1 MRLPELSIQRP
12 VLATMMSL
20 ALVLFGA
27 ISLSRL
33 PVRELP
39 DIDPPIVNVTTVYP
53 GANASVVETEITER
67 LEEVINNVTGIKTLT
82 SESREQVSNITI
94 EFNLSRD
101 IDIAAQDVRD
111 RVSRVRGR
119 LPENIDEPVISKQDS
134 DARPIMWIGMSSDRF
149 TPLEMTDL
157 AEKQIKNRLQTVEG
171 VSSIFIGGEQRFA
184 IRLWLDSE
192 KMAAHQVTVLDVRR
206 ALTEQNVELPSGR
219 VENWDREMTIQTQG
233 ELKTVAQFNQLV
245 IRQDRDRFVR
255 LRDIGYAAEGV
266 ENERTGAR
274 NNGKPCI
281 FLGVVKQSKA
291 NSVSVSH
298 GIRDQLEL
306 VRPTLPDGIEMVV
319 NYDESNFVEDSIR
332 EVWFTLAFA
341 FLLVVTVIY
350 VFLHNFRATL
360 VPAVAIPVSIVAS
373 FAVMHLMGYSIN
385 ILTLLALVLSIGI
398 VVDDAIVV
406 LENIHRH
413 IEEGLSPFQA
423 ALKGMKEIT
432 FAVIATTVALVAVF
446 IPLAFQSSTTG
457 RLFVEFAI
465 AIVAAVVVSTFVA
478 LSLTP
483 MMASRILQSSNHKPG
498 GLVRLFESVMQG
510 LTRGYRGLLERLLN
524 RSAIVRLGM
533 LGALAVVLLLAS
545 RLLYTH
551 LEGDFLPEEDKGRL
565 LCFVIAPEGSTTEYT
580 NRMLLQMEEILSK
593 TPEVEIYGSLVAPGF
608 SGPGLAN
615 NGIVFVHLAKERDR
629 TVQEMV
635 NAPDG
640 LRSQFFSQVEGAIA
654 IPNIPKTINRS
665 FRSPFQVVIQAG
677 DLEQLD
683 GFVTDFV
690 NQLRQSGFI
699 QNVQSSFEMNKPEL
713 KLDIDRDRASALRV
727 SIQDISRTLQIL
739 FGGLDISRIK
749 RDGKEYDVIAQ
760 LERTSRLT
768 PEHLDRIYVRN
779 QDGRLIQLSSIVQRQ
794 VGVAPNKIERYNRIR
809 SATISGTPM
818 GVTMGTAVSR
828 VKEMLEAQM
837 PAGFLYDWSGES
849 RDLQDAGQEIGWV
862 LVLALV
868 FVYMVLASQFE
879 SLLHP
884 LTVMLTVPLA
894 AVGALGLLWL
904 IGALGRVGWMPLV
917 PAMNVN
923 LFSQIGMVLLV
934 GLVTKNGIL
943 LVEFANQLR
952 AQGLSAREA
961 MTQSGLVRLRPIL
974 MTAISTISG
983 ILPIAIGFGA
993 GAESRRPMGVVV
1005 VGGMMTSTFLTLFV
1019 IPLVYTLFAD
1029 VSASLSSSRKKSLS

>member
-192 KMAAHQVTVLDVRR
+192 KMAAHQVTVLDVQR

-483 MMASRILQSSNHKPG
+483 MMASRILQSSNRKPG

-760 LERTSRLT
+760 LERTTRVT

-1029 VSASLSSSRKKSLS
+1029 VSASLSSSRKKSLA

>member
-1 MRLPELSIQRP
+1 
-12 VLATMMSL
+12 MMSL
-20 ALVLFGA
+20 ALCLFGA
-27 ISLSRL
+27 ISLTQL
-33 PVRELP
+33 PIRELP
-39 DIDPPIVNVTTVYP
+39 DIDPPIINVTTVYP
-53 GANASVVETEITER
+53 GANAAVVESEITER
-67 LEEVINNVTGIKTLT
+67 LEEAINNVTGIKTLS

-134 DARPIMWIGMSSDRF
+134 DARPIIWVGMSSDRF

-171 VSSIFIGGEQRFA
+171 VSSIYIGGEQRFA

-192 KMAAHQVTVLDVRR
+192 KMAAHQVTVLDVQQ
-206 ALTEQNVELPSGR
+206 ALREQNVELPSGR
-219 VENWDREMTIQTQG
+219 IENWDREMTIQTQG
-233 ELKTVAQFNQLV
+233 ELKTVEAFNRLV

-255 LRDIGYAAEGV
+255 LRDIGRAAEGV

-291 NSVSVSH
+291 NSVAVSH
-298 GIRDQLEL
+298 GIRRQLEL
-306 VRPTLPDGIEMVV
+306 IRPTLPAGIEMVV
-319 NYDESNFVEDSIR
+319 NYDESSFVEESIQ
-332 EVWFTLAFA
+332 EVWFTLGFA
-341 FLLVVTVIY
+341 FLLVVGVIY
-350 VFLHNFRATL
+350 LFLHNVRATL

-373 FAVMHLMGYSIN
+373 FAVMQLMGYSIN

-413 IEEGLSPFQA
+413 IEEGLSPMEA
-423 ALKGMKEIT
+423 ALSGMKEIT

-446 IPLAFQSSTTG
+446 VPLAFQTSTTG

-478 LSLTP
+478 LSLAP
-483 MMASRILQSSNHKPG
+483 MMASRILRPM
-498 GLVRLFESVMQG
+498 VREKKGMTGAFEGFMQV
-510 LTRGYRGLLERLLN
+510 LSRGYTDILHW
-524 RSAIVRLGM
+524 ILGR
-533 LGALAVVLLLAS
+533 ALAIRCMLLAGLAVALLLAS
-545 RLLYTH
+545 YLLYTH

-565 LCFVIAPEGSTTEYT
+565 LCFVIAPEGSTSEYT
-580 NRMLLQMEEILSK
+580 NRMLLQMEEILSEV
-593 TPEVEIYGSLVAPGF
+593 PEVEIYGSLVAPGF
-608 SGPGLAN
+608 SGPGMAN
-615 NGIVFVHLAKERDR
+615 NGIVFVHLKHERER
-629 TVQEMV
+629 SVQEMV

-640 LRSQFFSQVEGAIA
+640 LRNRFFTEVEGAIA

-665 FRSPFQVVIQAG
+665 FRSPFQVVIQSP
-677 DLEQLD
+677 DLDQLD
-683 GFVTDFV
+683 GFVSQFV

-713 KLDIDRDRASALRV
+713 GLDIDRDRASALGV

-739 FGGLDISRIK
+739 FGGLDISQIK

-768 PEHLDRIYVRN
+768 PEQMDRIYVRN
-779 QDGRLIQLSSIVQRQ
+779 QDGRLIQLSSIVQRK
-794 VGVAPNKIERYNRIR
+794 VVVAANKIERYNRIR
-809 SATISGTPM
+809 SATISGTPV
-818 GVTMGTAVSR
+818 GVTMGTAVDR
-828 VKEMLEAQM
+828 VRAMLDEQL
-837 PAGFLYDWSGES
+837 PDGFMYDWSGES
-849 RDLQDAGQEIGWV
+849 RDLQDTGKEIYWV
-862 LVLALV
+862 LILSLV
-868 FVYMVLASQFE
+868 IVYMVLASQFE

-884 LTVMLTVPLA
+884 FTVMLTVPLA

-904 IGALGRVGWMPLV
+904 IGALGQAQWIPRV

-934 GLVTKNGIL
+934 GMVTKNGIL

-952 AQGLSAREA
+952 EGGMSVRDA
-961 MTQSGLVRLRPIL
+961 MIRSGSVRLRPIL

-1005 VGGMMTSTFLTLFV
+1005 VGGMLTSTFLTLFV
-1019 IPLVYTLFAD
+1019 IPLVYTLSAD
-1029 VSASLSSSRKKSLS
+1029 VSSLLFRSRHKTSS

>member
-192 KMAAHQVTVLDVRR
+192 KMAAHQVTVLDVQR

-483 MMASRILQSSNHKPG
+483 MMASRILQSSNRKPG

-533 LGALAVVLLLAS
+533 LGTLAVVLLLAS
-545 RLLYTH
+545 RMLYTH

>member
-1 MRLPELSIQRP
+1 MRLPQISIQRP

-20 ALVLFGA
+20 ALCLFGA
-27 ISLSRL
+27 ISLTQL
-33 PVRELP
+33 PIRELP
-39 DIDPPIVNVTTVYP
+39 DIDPPIINVTTVYP
-53 GANASVVETEITER
+53 GANAAVVESEITER
-67 LEEVINNVTGIKTLT
+67 LEEAINNVTGIKTLS

-134 DARPIMWIGMSSDRF
+134 DARPIIWVGMSSDRF

-171 VSSIFIGGEQRFA
+171 VSSIYIGGEQRFA

-192 KMAAHQVTVLDVRR
+192 KMAAHQVTVLDVQQ
-206 ALTEQNVELPSGR
+206 ALREQNVELPSGR
-219 VENWDREMTIQTQG
+219 IENWDREMTIQTQG
-233 ELKTVAQFNQLV
+233 ELKTVEAFNRLV

-255 LRDIGYAAEGV
+255 LRDIGRAAEGV

-291 NSVSVSH
+291 NSVAVSH
-298 GIRDQLEL
+298 GIRRQLEL
-306 VRPTLPDGIEMVV
+306 IRPTLPAGIEMVV
-319 NYDESNFVEDSIR
+319 NYDESSFVEESIQ
-332 EVWFTLAFA
+332 EVWFTLGFA
-341 FLLVVTVIY
+341 FLLVVGVIY
-350 VFLHNFRATL
+350 LFLHNVRATL

-373 FAVMHLMGYSIN
+373 FAVMQLMGYSIN

-413 IEEGLSPFQA
+413 IEEGLSPMEA
-423 ALKGMKEIT
+423 ALSGMKEIT

-446 IPLAFQSSTTG
+446 VPLAFQTSTTG

-478 LSLTP
+478 LSLAP
-483 MMASRILQSSNHKPG
+483 MMASRILRPM
-498 GLVRLFESVMQG
+498 VREKKGMTGAFEGFMQV
-510 LTRGYRGLLERLLN
+510 LSRGYTDILHW
-524 RSAIVRLGM
+524 ILGR
-533 LGALAVVLLLAS
+533 ALAIRCMLLAGLAVALLVAS
-545 RLLYTH
+545 YLLYTH

-565 LCFVIAPEGSTTEYT
+565 LCFVIAPEGSTSEYT
-580 NRMLLQMEEILSK
+580 NRMLLQMEEILSEV
-593 TPEVEIYGSLVAPGF
+593 PEVEIYGSLVAPGF
-608 SGPGLAN
+608 SGPGMAN
-615 NGIVFVHLAKERDR
+615 NGIVFVHLKHERER
-629 TVQEMV
+629 SVQEMV

-640 LRSQFFSQVEGAIA
+640 LRNRFFTEVEGAIA

-665 FRSPFQVVIQAG
+665 FRSPFQVVIQSP
-677 DLEQLD
+677 DLDQLD
-683 GFVTDFV
+683 GFVSQFV

-713 KLDIDRDRASALRV
+713 GLDIDRDRASALGV

-739 FGGLDISRIK
+739 FGGLDISQIK

-768 PEHLDRIYVRN
+768 PEQMDRIYVRN
-779 QDGRLIQLSSIVQRQ
+779 QDGRLIQLSSIVQRK
-794 VGVAPNKIERYNRIR
+794 VVVAANKIERYNRIR
-809 SATISGTPM
+809 SATISGTPV
-818 GVTMGTAVSR
+818 GVTMGTAVDR
-828 VKEMLEAQM
+828 VRAMLDEQL
-837 PAGFLYDWSGES
+837 PDGFMYDWSGES
-849 RDLQDAGQEIGWV
+849 RDLQDTGKEIYWV
-862 LVLALV
+862 LILSLV
-868 FVYMVLASQFE
+868 IVYMVLASQFE

-884 LTVMLTVPLA
+884 FTVMLTVPLA

-904 IGALGRVGWMPLV
+904 IGALGQAQWIPRV

-934 GLVTKNGIL
+934 GMVTKNGIL

-952 AQGLSAREA
+952 EGGMSVRDA
-961 MTQSGLVRLRPIL
+961 MIRSGSVRLRPIL

-1005 VGGMMTSTFLTLFV
+1005 VGGMLTSTFLTLFV
-1019 IPLVYTLFAD
+1019 IPLVYTLSAD
-1029 VSASLSSSRKKSLS
+1029 VSSLLFRSRHKTSS

>member
-192 KMAAHQVTVLDVRR
+192 KMAAHQVTVLDVQR

-510 LTRGYRGLLERLLN
+510 LTQVYRGLLERLLN

-1029 VSASLSSSRKKSLS
+1029 VSASLSSSRKKSLA

>member
-192 KMAAHQVTVLDVRR
+192 KMAAHQVTVLDVQR

-457 RLFVEFAI
+457 RLFIEFAI

-483 MMASRILQSSNHKPG
+483 MMASRILQSSNRKPG

-510 LTRGYRGLLERLLN
+510 LTQVYRGLLERLLN

-533 LGALAVVLLLAS
+533 LGTLAVVLLLAS
-545 RLLYTH
+545 RMLYTH

-593 TPEVEIYGSLVAPGF
+593 TPEVKIYGSLVAPGF

-1029 VSASLSSSRKKSLS
+1029 VSASLSSSRKKSLA

>member
-192 KMAAHQVTVLDVRR
+192 KMAAHQVTVLDVQR

-828 VKEMLEAQM
+828 VKEMLEAQI

-1029 VSASLSSSRKKSLS
+1029 VSASLSSSRKKSLA

>member
-192 KMAAHQVTVLDVRR
+192 KMAAHQVTVLDVQR

-457 RLFVEFAI
+457 RLFIEFAI

-498 GLVRLFESVMQG
+498 GLIRLFESVMQG
-510 LTRGYRGLLERLLN
+510 LTQVYRGLLERLLN

-533 LGALAVVLLLAS
+533 LGTLAVVLLLAS
-545 RLLYTH
+545 RMLYTH

-1029 VSASLSSSRKKSLS
+1029 VSASLSSSRKKSLA

>member
-192 KMAAHQVTVLDVRR
+192 KMAAHQVTVLDVQR

-498 GLVRLFESVMQG
+498 GLIRLFESVMQG
-510 LTRGYRGLLERLLN
+510 LTQVYRGLLERLLN
-524 RSAIVRLGM
+524 RSVIVRLGM
-533 LGALAVVLLLAS
+533 LGTLAVVLLLAS
-545 RLLYTH
+545 RMLYTH

-1029 VSASLSSSRKKSLS
+1029 VSAFLSSSRKKSLA